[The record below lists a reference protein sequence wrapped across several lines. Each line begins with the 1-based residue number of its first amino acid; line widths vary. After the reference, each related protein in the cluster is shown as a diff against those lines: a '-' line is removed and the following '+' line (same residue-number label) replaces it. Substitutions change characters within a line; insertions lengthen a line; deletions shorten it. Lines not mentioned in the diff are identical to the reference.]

1 MTALLGPQLPVHVK
15 RKRHTE
21 SDAYVLW
28 WWLTTYSENLVS
40 MEPQLLVQLM
50 VSTVTQ
56 LPALEIF
63 TWSATLYCA
72 KMVHVPSRISM

>member
-1 MTALLGPQLPVHVK
+1 M
-15 RKRHTE
+15 
-21 SDAYVLW
+21 W